1 MQDGEAVDLFRVGG
15 FFDPVGAVLFD
26 LMGPFEGV
34 ILCPSA
40 VGVEHE
46 FGVVA
51 DGFAQNADE
60 LDVLAHAFGARAGA
74 VTHEPFLIAIA
85 FVLVRQGASAN
96 GCWFEGEAETAGV
109 HLHGGARWASEE
121 TIDGSVIV
129 SAADIPQRVVD
140 GADGHHEESV
150 AGVAGWKG
158 DITPKTLT
166 PPPPPSQ

>member
-1 MQDGEAVDLFRVGG
+1 MHGGEAVDLFRMSG
-15 FFDPVGAVLFD
+15 FFDPVGTVLFD
-26 LMGPFEGV
+26 LMSPLEGV
-34 ILCPSA
+34 VLCPSA

-74 VTHEPFLIAIA
+74 IAHESFLIAIA

-96 GCWFEGEAETAGV
+96 GCRFEGEAETAGV
-109 HLHGGARWASEE
+109 HLYGGAGWAAEE
-121 TIDGSVIV
+121 AVDGDVEV
-129 SAADIPQRVVD
+129 AASDVPEGVVD

-150 AGVAGWKG
+150 A
-158 DITPKTLT
+158 
-166 PPPPPSQ
+166 